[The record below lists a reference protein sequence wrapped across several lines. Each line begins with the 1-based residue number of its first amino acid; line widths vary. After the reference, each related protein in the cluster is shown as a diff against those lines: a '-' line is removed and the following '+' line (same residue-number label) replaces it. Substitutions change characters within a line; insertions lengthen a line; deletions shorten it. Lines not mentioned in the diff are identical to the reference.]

1 MSLFSELRRRNVFG
15 MLVLYVVGAWA
26 ALQIADLAFPA
37 WNIPDSSIRYV
48 WIAAVLGLPVA
59 LIFSWRFDVTV
70 KGIKRTPSVHEG
82 TAGLALKTADHVLLV
97 GLSTVAIAMLAVL
110 TQEIIV
116 TRGDGLV
123 APLIVSVFEPPEKSI
138 GVLPFENMSDDP
150 EQEYFS
156 NGLTETLLNMLAQIP
171 DLKVAARTSSFAF
184 KDQDKTIQEISRV
197 LGVAY
202 VLEGSV
208 QRVGERVRITA
219 QLIRAADGFHVW
231 SENYDRTFD
240 DIFGIQDEIA
250 EKVGGALS
258 VSLLGTAPGMIGGVK
273 TQSTDAYD
281 LYLRALNEQST
292 LSFAGL
298 REAEDLL
305 KAALTIDPDFVEAKV
320 ELADNYLQQVFTG
333 LMTRAEARPQALAIA
348 DQALALDPNH
358 GSARAIQIFAET
370 IGNSAPASSDAL
382 YAAVAELEE
391 IVAREPNLLRPKIL
405 LNYFYSRTHQR
416 EKALPVMLDAR
427 ERDPLNPRIHFSLG
441 RIYSDIE
448 QWDNARAAFTKSLEF
463 DPNQPNAYVYMAIT
477 SAQTGD
483 GLEYLQLFLKAMEV
497 DPVDYE
503 LPGFIA
509 AFLYSLELVEEGDEF
524 KNRVMAVAPTSSMAY
539 GIVLLRAIAIGDEK
553 AGVAAARRAIED
565 DVYERYGGFSEAV
578 RYLLRVAAVR
588 GTLAEES
595 AYLEE
600 HAPGILDVDAA
611 SLPVKYRV
619 AQRNAL
625 YVWYTVLPEDELY
638 RRLDLLWQIADD
650 LGIDRI
656 RNTDVELLRLVLRGE
671 VETATEIALNE
682 IFTEPVTVNLGWEQ
696 RFTQAPYAEIIE
708 DPRVQA
714 AMKKWQEE
722 EDALRE
728 QIRYYLA
735 DRNVGI

>member
-1 MSLFSELRRRNVFG
+1 M
-15 MLVLYVVGAWA
+15 
-26 ALQIADLAFPA
+26 
-37 WNIPDSSIRYV
+37 
-48 WIAAVLGLPVA
+48 VA
-59 LIFSWRFDVTV
+59 LYLAAAWLVMQVVDVV
-70 KGIKRTPSVHEG
+70 EG
-82 TAGLALKTADHVLLV
+82 KLPLPDWMGSAV
-97 GLSTVAIAMLAVL
+97 LAVL
-110 TQEIIV
+110 AVGFPIALIISWFYELTPEGV
-116 TRGDGLV
+116 SLEKDVDRAESITHGTGRRLDFLV
-123 APLIVSVFEPPEKSI
+123 ISLLAAAVILFAYDKWWTPRPLEQSVV
-138 GVLPFENMSDDP
+138 VLPFENLSADP

-219 QLIRAADGFHVW
+219 QLIRAADGFNVW

-258 VSLLGTAPGMIGGVK
+258 VSLLGTAPGMIAGVK

-292 LSFAGL
+292 GSFGGL

-320 ELADNYLQQVFTG
+320 KLADNYVQQANAG
-333 LMTRAEARPQALAIA
+333 LMTQDEALPQALAIA

-358 GSARAIQIFAET
+358 GSARAIQVFAET
-370 IGNSAPASSDAL
+370 SSNSEPASSDAL

-391 IVAREPNLLRPKIL
+391 IVAREPNVLLPRVTL
-405 LNYFYSRTHQR
+405 HYFYRRTNQT
-416 EKALPVMLDAR
+416 EKMLPAMLDAR
-427 ERDPLNPRIHFSLG
+427 ERDPLNPRIHFFLG
-441 RIYSDIE
+441 RNYRELE

-463 DPNQPNAYVYMAIT
+463 DPNQPNAYVYMAVT

-483 GLEYLQLFLKAMEV
+483 GLEALQLLLKAMEV

-503 LPGFIA
+503 VPGLIA
-509 AFLYSLELVEEGDEF
+509 TFLYRLELVEEGDEF

-539 GIVLLRAIAIGDEK
+539 RIVLLRAIAIGDEK

-565 DVYERYGGFSEAV
+565 DTERYNVFSEAV

-588 GTLAEES
+588 GTVEEES

-600 HAPGILDVDAA
+600 HAPGILDIEAA
-611 SLPVKYRV
+611 SLPVKYRF

-625 YVWYTVLPEDELY
+625 NVWYTVLPEDELY

-650 LGIDRI
+650 MGIDWSG
-656 RNTDVELLRLVLRGE
+656 NTAGELLRLALRGE
-671 VETATEIALNE
+671 VEKATEIALNE
-682 IFTEPVTVNLGWEQ
+682 IFTEPITANLGWEQ
-696 RFTQAPYAEIIE
+696 WFTQAPYAEIIE